1 MIAFIL
7 KFLGLVLVS
16 VLLYNLS
23 VVTTILVEPWN
34 HLLAQAA
41 FWPLEWLDDNLYLS
55 GKVIGTL
62 SGSHAVSV
70 ESDCNGIEATLLL
83 LCAVLA
89 FPASWRARLVGAA
102 FGLLVIQGLN
112 LVRIISLVYLSQWD
126 ESVFKW
132 THEYLW
138 PGLLIL
144 VALGIFGWW
153 MRALGEA

>member
-1 MIAFIL
+1 MVAFIL
-7 KFLGLVLVS
+7 RFLGLVLVS

-23 VVTTILVEPWN
+23 IVTTTLVESWN

-41 FWPLEWLDDNLYLS
+41 FWPLQRLDDDLYLS

-83 LCAVLA
+83 LCAILA
-89 FPASWRARLVGAA
+89 FPASWRARLLGVSL
-102 FGLLVIQGLN
+102 GLLVIQGIN

-126 ESVFKW
+126 GDIFKW